1 MYKELTRDQK
11 GAVKETSSSYQPSKK
26 VRAVT
31 ASVLK
36 DYQQGLTTRN
46 KTRVE
51 FNNKNLISEVNDNQ
65 KRFNSY
71 VPPKSENPDES
82 WRAQTVR
89 PITRNKL
96 ISIAAHVTATVLYP
110 STFAVD
116 QDDRED
122 RESAIVMDKLI
133 EWNIDNSNYTRNF
146 VNSVITA
153 LVDPAVIISTEFSKV
168 MRKVKMMKEDGS
180 YSEKEIRDE
189 IMSGWKA
196 NIIPCTELLIANIY
210 EPDLQKQRFLIRNRK
225 IDFEDAKI
233 IYGSHQN
240 FKYVRPGILSVFD
253 QGSSTFYDVY
263 DKDLEDYLVDETIYY
278 NRALDLQLTF
288 INGVLMCAHDY
299 PNPRLDKRY
308 PFVKGGYEPLNNGQ
322 FFYYKSA
329 ANKLGSDQDLV
340 DTLYNMILDGTF
352 LQLMPPMALYGMEEV
367 DSSVMVP
374 GMITSFEH
382 PDTKMESIAPRSD
395 LRAGLETIS
404 LVERS
409 LSESSQDNL
418 RAGVGQAGDR
428 TAREVMLLEQNAR
441 IALGL
446 FGKMI
451 GFMVEDLG
459 ELLIGDI
466 LQHQTVG
473 EAKDISGK
481 LAYKVFLLPNKSFN
495 GRTVTEEV
503 KFAFPDDNKSL
514 TEEQY
519 LILEAEGGLKGS
531 KKLYQVN
538 PETFRER
545 KFKVKVSVDKLTPRS
560 KALEKALGLEQYDR
574 LIQNQIVDKTE
585 VTRDLVELYKPGK
598 SDKYIKETQQPQGQ
612 NPNEALAEGKQKGVN
627 MNMVSQLTGNNSL
640 GVAASSDTLE

>member
-1 MYKELTRDQK
+1 MYKELTIDGK
-11 GAVKETSSSYQPSKK
+11 GKIKEPASSYQPSKK
-26 VRAVT
+26 VREVT
-31 ASVLK
+31 ATVLK

-46 KTRVE
+46 KARVE
-51 FNNKNLISEVNDNQ
+51 FNNRNLVDETNDNQ

-71 VPPKSENPDES
+71 VPPKSENPDDS

-110 STFAVD
+110 ATFAVD
-116 QDDRED
+116 ADDKED
-122 RESAIVMDKLI
+122 RDAALVMDKLI
-133 EWNIDNSNYTRNF
+133 EWNIDNSNYAREF

-153 LVDPAVIISTEFSKV
+153 LVDPAVIISTEFAKV
-168 MRKVKMMKEDGS
+168 MRKVKEMKEDGS
-180 YSEKEIRDE
+180 YTQKEILDE
-189 IMSGWKA
+189 IMSGWNA

-210 EPDLQKQRFLIRNRK
+210 EPDIQKQRFLIRNRK
-225 IDFEDAKI
+225 IDFEDAKL
-233 IYGSHQN
+233 IYGNHKN
-240 FKYVRPGILSVFD
+240 FKYVRAGIRAVFD
-253 QGSSTFYDVY
+253 STSDTFYDVY
-263 DKDLEDYLVDETIYY
+263 DQDLEDYLVDETIYY
-278 NRALDLQLTF
+278 SRAGDLQLTF
-288 INGVLMCAHDY
+288 VNGVLMCEPDY
-299 PNPRLDKRY
+299 PNPRIDKRY
-308 PFVKGGYEPLNNGQ
+308 PFVKGGYEPLNNGK

-404 LVERS
+404 LVEKS
-409 LSESSQDNL
+409 LSESSQDNS
-418 RAGVGQAGDR
+418 RAGVGEAGER
-428 TAREVMLLEQNAR
+428 TAREVMMLEQNAR

-451 GFMVEDLG
+451 GFMVEDIG
-459 ELLIGDI
+459 TLLIGDI
-466 LQHQTVG
+466 LQHMTVG

-481 LAYKVFLLPNKSFN
+481 LAYRTFLLPNKSFN

-503 KFAFPDDNKSL
+503 KFGFPDDNKSL
-514 TEEQY
+514 DEEQY
-519 LILEAEGGLKGS
+519 LILEVEGGLKG
-531 KKLYQVN
+531 KKKIYQVN
-538 PETFRER
+538 PEAFRER

-574 LIQNQIVDKTE
+574 LIQNAIVDKVE

-598 SDKYIKETQQPQGQ
+598 SDKYMPKTQGAAAPVLEG
-612 NPNEALAEGKQKGVN
+612 GKQKGVN

-640 GVAASSDTLE
+640 GVAASSDVGEDMME

>member
-1 MYKELTRDQK
+1 MYKELTLDAK
-11 GAVKETSSSYQPSKK
+11 GKVKNDASSYQPSKK

-31 ASVLK
+31 ATVLK
-36 DYQQGLTTRN
+36 DYQQGISTRN
-46 KTRVE
+46 KERKE
-51 FNNKNLISEVNDNQ
+51 FNNKNLVTEVDDNQ

-71 VPPKSENPDES
+71 IPPKSENPDES

-110 STFAVD
+110 ATFAVD
-116 QDDRED
+116 PDEKED
-122 RESAIVMDKLI
+122 REAAVVMDKLI

-153 LVDPAVIISTEFSKV
+153 LVDPAVIISTEFAKV

-180 YSEKEIRDE
+180 YSEKEIVDE

-225 IDFEDAKI
+225 IDFEDAKLV
-233 IYGSHQN
+233 YGGHQN
-240 FKYVRPGILSVFD
+240 FKYVKPGIKAVFD
-253 QGSSTFYDVY
+253 EGSQTFYDVY
-263 DKDLEDYLVDETIYY
+263 DEDLEDYLVDETIYY

-288 INGVLMCAHDY
+288 VNGVLMCNYDY

-409 LSESSQDNL
+409 ISESSQDNL

-481 LAYKVFLLPNKSFN
+481 LAYKTFLLPNKSYN

-519 LILEAEGGLKGS
+519 LILEAEGGLKGN

-538 PETFRER
+538 PEAFRDR

-598 SDKYIKETQQPQGQ
+598 SDKYIKNQSQSPM
-612 NPNEALAEGKQKGVN
+612 EAVEGGKQKGVN

-640 GVAASSDTLE
+640 GVAASSETLE